1 LTVLNRLTY
10 IDTMNPEE
18 RNKIIK
24 HALIDKGLSF
34 RSWCAQMNIPY
45 SVARDLVY
53 GRLTGN
59 KSERSKS
66 VRDVIA
72 KEFGENLFE

>member
-1 LTVLNRLTY
+1 
-10 IDTMNPEE
+10 MNPEE

-34 RSWCAQMNIPY
+34 RSWCALMNVPY

-59 KSERSKS
+59 KSERSRQVKE
-66 VRDVIA
+66 VIIQ
-72 KEFGENLFE
+72 EFGKEIFE

>member
-1 LTVLNRLTY
+1 MT
-10 IDTMNPEE
+10 PEE

-24 HALIDKGLSF
+24 HALIDRGLSF
-34 RSWCAQMNIPY
+34 RSWCALANVPY

-59 KSERSKS
+59 KSERSRA
-66 VRDVIA
+66 VREVIA
-72 KEFGENLFE
+72 KEFGEHLFD

>member
-1 LTVLNRLTY
+1 MQSVY
-10 IDTMNPEE
+10 IPVMTPEE
-18 RNKIIK
+18 RNIIIK

-34 RSWCAQMNIPY
+34 RSWCAQASVPY

-59 KSERSKS
+59 KSEKS
-66 VRDVIA
+66 RLVREVIA
-72 KEFGENLFE
+72 KEFGENLFD

>member
-1 LTVLNRLTY
+1 MT
-10 IDTMNPEE
+10 PEE
-18 RNKIIK
+18 RNIIIK

-34 RSWCAQMNIPY
+34 RAWCTQANVPY

-59 KSERSKS
+59 KSERSRS

-72 KEFGENLFE
+72 KEFGAHLFD

>member
-1 LTVLNRLTY
+1 
-10 IDTMNPEE
+10 MSPEE

-59 KSERSKS
+59 KSEKS
-66 VRDVIA
+66 RAVRDVIT
-72 KEFGENLFE
+72 KEFGDNLFE